1 MRASSMHPV
10 RDLQELPATVCG
22 VPEAS
27 SIRWIMSTTVVF
39 PLVPVTAATRASS
52 PRSSRPSPTSEI
64 MGTPRSFADR
74 STGLWGLMPGLAT
87 NLSTPSRTSRP
98 APRTPDTSSPARVS
112 RRPSLSLASAT
123 TTYSPRSMSTRV
135 AATPD
140 SPSPNTSVF
149 TGSPCRVV
157 EEDVVEEEAH
167 RGEGG
172 LGDPE
177 PHHDLVLIPSQE
189 FEVVVYRGHLEDP
202 TPRELVDEDLHHDGD
217 RLHHEETT
225 DDGEQKLGLGQHR
238 RGGEHAAYR
247 QRARVA
253 HEDLGWMGV
262 VPEEPHDRSD
272 HRTADHRHV
281 VQALEKGD
289 RRVRQERYGPSPR
302 REPVQAVGKVDRVGG
317 P

>member
-1 MRASSMHPV
+1 MRASSTHPV
-10 RDLQELPATVCG
+10 RDLQELPATVWG
-22 VPEAS
+22 VPEAP
-27 SIRWIMSTTVVF
+27 SIRWIMSTT
-39 PLVPVTAATRASS
+39 
-52 PRSSRPSPTSEI
+52 
-64 MGTPRSFADR
+64 
-74 STGLWGLMPGLAT
+74 
-87 NLSTPSRTSRP
+87 SRTPRP

-123 TTYSPRSMSTRV
+123 TRFLPRSVSTRV

-157 EEDVVEEEAH
+157 EEDVVEKEAH
-167 RGEGG
+167 RGEGS

-189 FEVVVYRGHLEDP
+189 FEVVVDRGHLEDP
-202 TPRELVDEDLHHDGD
+202 TPRELVDEYLHHDGD
-217 RLHHEETT
+217 RLDHEETA

-247 QRARVA
+247 QRAGIP
-253 HEDLGWMGV
+253 HKDLGGMGV
-262 VPEEPHDRSD
+262 VPEESHDRSD

-281 VQALEKGD
+281 VLALEKGD
-289 RRVRQERYGPSPR
+289 RRVRQERYGP
-302 REPVQAVGKVDRVGG
+302 
-317 P
+317 

>member
-1 MRASSMHPV
+1 MRASSTHPV
-10 RDLQELPATVCG
+10 RDLQELPATVWG
-22 VPEAS
+22 VPGAPS
-27 SIRWIMSTTVVF
+27 MQWIMSTTVVF

-123 TTYSPRSMSTRV
+123 TTDSPRSVSTRV

-177 PHHDLVLIPSQE
+177 PHHD
-189 FEVVVYRGHLEDP
+189 
-202 TPRELVDEDLHHDGD
+202 GD
-217 RLHHEETT
+217 RLDHEETA

-247 QRARVA
+247 QRAGIP
-253 HEDLGWMGV
+253 HKDLGGMGV
-262 VPEEPHDRSD
+262 VPEESHDRSD

-281 VQALEKGD
+281 VLALEKGD
-289 RRVRQERYGPSPR
+289 RRVRQERYGP
-302 REPVQAVGKVDRVGG
+302 
-317 P
+317 